1 METPYPQSWTDR
13 VGAFAA
19 AVGKTIEEVTE
30 AFMPLVGEPGDEAII
45 ILGDASAV
53 PDADIKEA
61 LKELKIPSGKLNM
74 HLAKLRPEKAVEEV
88 VPSEKNTF
96 GSMLSILPTVPNEE
110 SFLEMLRTGGVL
122 KVDVTE
128 VISAI
133 KAGFYKQ
140 IGIYDLVKKLSAKM
154 DDFAKKQEEP
164 NQPIYYE
171 LEKLLTE
178 KQYGDILSALGVPG
192 KFVNESRKTEFFVK
206 LDAKLW
212 TALKSFHNQLV
223 AWQDTW
229 IKSFSNPA
237 MFSMTLAAQQSGSPM
252 PAGMMSPPQTTVLEA
267 AAEEVI
273 NEINRIFA
281 GNGIPIARAL
291 AYDATRI
298 IGILENKDLPAQI
311 GAANKDQMIKELG
324 ISVGAE
330 IIRMEKSL
338 TQYALSIMSLA
349 KVNAGKDQIAYLS
362 AMLELGMSIPWD
374 KLGTKGIGSQDLR

>member
-1 METPYPQSWTDR
+1 MYPQTWMDR
-13 VGAFAA
+13 VGKFAE
-19 AVGKTIEEVTE
+19 AVGIEIEKINE
-30 AFMPLVGEPGDEAII
+30 AFKPLAGEPSEEAAII
-45 ILGDASAV
+45 IGDVNAV
-53 PDADIKEA
+53 SDAEIKEA
-61 LKELKIPSGKLNM
+61 LKDFGIPSGKLNM
-74 HLAKLRPEKAVEEV
+74 HLAKLRPEKAVIEEAT
-88 VPSEKNTF
+88 PIERNTF
-96 GSMLSILPTVPNEE
+96 GAITLMSILPTVPNEE
-110 SFLEMLRTGGVL
+110 SFLEMLRTGGIL

-140 IGIYDLVKKLSAKM
+140 IGVYDLAKKLSVKM
-154 DDFAKKQEEP
+154 DEFAKKQEEI

-178 KQYGDILSALGVPG
+178 KQYGDILTALGVPG
-192 KFVNESRKTEFFVK
+192 KFVNESRKAEFFAK
-206 LDAKLW
+206 LDSKLW

-237 MFSMTLAAQQSGSPM
+237 MFGMAFAAQQSGSPM

-298 IGILENKDLPAQI
+298 MGILEHKDLPAQI
-311 GAANKDQMIKELG
+311 GVANKDQMIKELG
-324 ISVGAE
+324 IAVGAE
-330 IIRMEKSL
+330 MIRMEKSL
-338 TQYALSIMSLA
+338 TQYALSIMSLT
-349 KVNAGKDQIAYLS
+349 KVSAGKDQVAYLS
-362 AMLELGMSIPWD
+362 AMLELGTSIPWD
-374 KLGTKGIGSQDLR
+374 KLGTKGLGSQDLR

>member
-1 METPYPQSWTDR
+1 
-13 VGAFAA
+13 
-19 AVGKTIEEVTE
+19 
-30 AFMPLVGEPGDEAII
+30 
-45 ILGDASAV
+45 
-53 PDADIKEA
+53 
-61 LKELKIPSGKLNM
+61 
-74 HLAKLRPEKAVEEV
+74 
-88 VPSEKNTF
+88 
-96 GSMLSILPTVPNEE
+96 
-110 SFLEMLRTGGVL
+110 
-122 KVDVTE
+122 E

-140 IGIYDLVKKLSAKM
+140 VGIYDLVKKLSAKM
-154 DDFAKKQEEP
+154 DEFAKKQEEP

-178 KQYGDILSALGVPG
+178 KQYGDILTALGVPG
-192 KFVNESRKTEFFVK
+192 KFVNESRKAEFFVK
-206 LDAKLW
+206 LDSKLW

-324 ISVGAE
+324 IGVGAE

-338 TQYALSIMSLA
+338 TQYALSIMSLS
-349 KVNAGKDQIAYLS
+349 KVSAGKDQVAYLS